1 MVPEFDAAAFSMEP
15 GQISDLVKS
24 QFGYHIIKVTDK
36 KPGTTRPLEEV
47 KQQLTDQIQSE
58 RAQAQASDIAQKLS
72 AQIKTPADLET
83 AAKAQGFTVQETGF
97 FAKDEPILGVGAAP
111 EMTSRAFALNDGEV
125 SGALRTGRGFVF
137 ETVTGKQDSYIPK
150 LDEVK
155 DRVREAVVKQRAV
168 EMAKQ
173 KAAEAAAKLKTAPDF
188 EKAAKAANLEPK
200 TTELITRDAPIPDLG
215 VVAGDHRGGVQAR
228 SGRGERRARHGQ
240 WRRDHQGGRESG
252 DHRRRLRVQPGR
264 VPPPRFSTIAAIDS
278 SAPTWSRR
286 SRR

>member
-1 MVPEFDAAAFSMEP
+1 M
-15 GQISDLVKS
+15 
-24 QFGYHIIKVTDK
+24 
-36 KPGTTRPLEEV
+36 

-83 AAKAQGFTVQETGF
+83 AAKAQGLTVQETGF

-125 SGALRTGRGFVF
+125 SGPLRTGRGFVF

-215 VVAGDHRGGVQAR
+215 VSPEITAAAFKLD
-228 SGRGERRARHGQ
+228 
-240 WRRDHQGGRESG
+240 QGAVSDVLATANG
-252 DHRRRLRVQPGR
+252 
-264 VPPPRFSTIAAIDS
+264 AAIVKVVEKVATTDADFAS
-278 SAPTWSRR
+278 NRDAFRTEILDDRRNRFFSAYMVKAKQKMKIEVNREALAR
-286 SRR
+286 VVG